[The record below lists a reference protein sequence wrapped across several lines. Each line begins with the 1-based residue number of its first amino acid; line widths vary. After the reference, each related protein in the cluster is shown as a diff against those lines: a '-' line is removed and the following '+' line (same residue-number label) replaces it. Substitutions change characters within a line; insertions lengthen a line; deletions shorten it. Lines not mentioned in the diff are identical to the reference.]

1 MKMIDEMW
9 REVYNSTIQLIQ
21 LYNFK
26 LYHYM
31 KDLSSCATQINNQMN
46 HMNHIKW
53 NESNE

>member
-9 REVYNSTIQLIQ
+9 REVYNSTIQLVQ

-31 KDLSSCATQINNQMN
+31 KDLSSYATQINNQMN